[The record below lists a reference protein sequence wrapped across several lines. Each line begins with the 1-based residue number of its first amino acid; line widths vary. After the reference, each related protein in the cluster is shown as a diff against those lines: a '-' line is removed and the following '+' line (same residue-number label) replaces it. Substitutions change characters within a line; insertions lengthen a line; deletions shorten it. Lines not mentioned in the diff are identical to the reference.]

1 MLLPE
6 IALELQA
13 QASLIK
19 TKKRLKPKYKVYF
32 LLDASSFT
40 GGINV
45 INIPLQLCINK
56 YPCGV

>member
-6 IALELQA
+6 IALELKT
-13 QASLIK
+13 QASLTKNKRNFK
-19 TKKRLKPKYKVYF
+19 TKVHF

-45 INIPLQLCINK
+45 INIPLQLCISK

>member
-6 IALELQA
+6 IALELKA

-19 TKKRLKPKYKVYF
+19 NKRKFKAKVRF

-45 INIPLQLCINK
+45 ITTSVM
-56 YPCGV
+56 Y